1 MSTVTKMED
10 QPSTF
15 SPSLSSSSLSNRQS
29 HYGGTPNMDQHNVA
43 AFIGQ
48 GVEFKGVI
56 KYQGNVRIDGRLDGE
71 VHADGTLYLGEQA
84 VVSAKISAQSVISKG
99 RINGDITAS
108 QNVQLLAPAVM
119 DGAVLTPS
127 LLMEEG
133 VLFNGK
139 VEMNRAKGQET

>member
-1 MSTVTKMED
+1 
-10 QPSTF
+10 
-15 SPSLSSSSLSNRQS
+15 
-29 HYGGTPNMDQHNVA
+29 MDQHNVV

-48 GVEFKGVI
+48 GVEFKGMI
-56 KYQGNVRIDGRLDGE
+56 KYQGNVWIDGRLDGE

-139 VEMNRAKGQET
+139 IPRHTQSRHEARFPVCS

>member
-1 MSTVTKMED
+1 
-10 QPSTF
+10 
-15 SPSLSSSSLSNRQS
+15 
-29 HYGGTPNMDQHNVA
+29 MDQHNVA

-139 VEMNRAKGQET
+139 VEMNRAKGQETKIKKPQS